1 MANGLYTNRE
11 LVDTIIE
18 DLNLLPRHLI
28 EKEFVAFCNTVGR
41 MGQKLAN
48 LRTAIDDDLKYK
60 DEQIEDLKR
69 CLAAAGIETHEIP
82 ASEIEFVEEKD
93 GAGDGK

>member
-1 MANGLYTNRE
+1 MGKGLYTNSE
-11 LVDTIIE
+11 LVDTLLQ

-28 EKEFVAFCNTVGR
+28 DNQYIAFCNTVGR

-69 CLAAAGIETHEIP
+69 CLAAAGQEVREIP

>member
-1 MANGLYTNRE
+1 MGKGLYTNSE
-11 LVDTIIE
+11 LVDTLLQ

-28 EKEFVAFCNTVGR
+28 DNQFVAFCNTVGR

-48 LRTAIDDDLKYK
+48 LRKSIDEELKHK

-82 ASEIEFVEEKD
+82 ASEIEFIKEKD
-93 GAGDGK
+93 GAGDGE